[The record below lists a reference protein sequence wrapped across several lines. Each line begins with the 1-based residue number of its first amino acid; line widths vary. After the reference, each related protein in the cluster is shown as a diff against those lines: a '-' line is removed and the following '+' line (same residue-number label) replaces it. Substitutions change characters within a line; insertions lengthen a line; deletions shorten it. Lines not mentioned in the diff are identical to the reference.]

1 LARSFVRSFRVIC
14 LDGSHTMYDEK
25 KTLPREKSVYLHRSL
40 SLTMRKKNISVADEH
55 SVEYLA
61 YIFFLKRDN
70 KAKATDSFI
79 EWKHL
84 IYTFSRSIFVSR

>member
-1 LARSFVRSFRVIC
+1 
-14 LDGSHTMYDEK
+14 M
-25 KTLPREKSVYLHRSL
+25 
-40 SLTMRKKNISVADEH
+40 TMRKKNISVADEH

-84 IYTFSRSIFVSR
+84 IYTFSRSIFVSRWSNEVEITYQQPVSILMDL